1 VAGIFRGQETGV
13 NKDQVN
19 TAEWLRRG
27 ATALA
32 AGRMGLGV
40 IALARPAAVA
50 RPWTGSSG
58 ESQAGR
64 VLGRATGARDLA
76 LGVGT
81 LGALRRPGGP
91 EADQAAAVWVGL
103 SGLCDGFDL
112 LITASSWRSLPTGG
126 RWLVALAAGGS
137 AALSLAAAASLRD
150 PG

>member
-1 VAGIFRGQETGV
+1 V

-19 TAEWLRRG
+19 MAEWLRRG

-40 IALARPAAVA
+40 VALASPAAVT
-50 RPWTGSSG
+50 RPWAGPSG
-58 ESQAGR
+58 ASQAGL

-81 LGALRRPGGP
+81 LAALRRPGGA
-91 EADQAAAVWVGL
+91 EADQTAAVWVGL

-112 LITASSWRSLPTGG
+112 LITASSWRTLPAGG

-137 AALSLAAAASLRD
+137 AALSLAAAASIR
-150 PG
+150 GSG

>member
-1 VAGIFRGQETGV
+1 M

-27 ATALA
+27 VTALA

-40 IALARPAAVA
+40 IALASPATVA
-50 RPWTGSSG
+50 RPWAGSSG
-58 ESQAGR
+58 DSQAGL

-81 LGALRRPGGP
+81 LAALRRPGGP
-91 EADQAAAVWVGL
+91 EADQVAATWIGL

-112 LITASSWRSLPTGG
+112 LITASSWRSLPAGG

>member
-1 VAGIFRGQETGV
+1 M

-32 AGRMGLGV
+32 AGRMGLGMV
-40 IALARPAAVA
+40 ALASPATVA
-50 RPWTGSSG
+50 RPWAGSSG
-58 ESQAGR
+58 DSQAGH

-76 LGVGT
+76 LGAGT
-81 LGALRRPGGP
+81 LAALRRPGGP
-91 EADQAAAVWVGL
+91 EADQVAAAWIGL

-112 LITASSWRSLPTGG
+112 LITASSWRRLPAGG

-137 AALSLAAAASLRD
+137 AALSLAAAAALRG